1 MRFTFFAAV
10 VAACNFITTPQA
22 SSLVQ
27 HQPQLF
33 DEPATIFAQVD
44 PKEIPMKEEEKKGPA
59 VAKPAKKP
67 QPTTNAK
74 KTALIN
80 VAKEVLKTL
89 SNGDSS
95 MNDNKVLALVS
106 KLTKE
111 DETLDDDAG
120 SLISNFGTFRK
131 QLQ

>member
-44 PKEIPMKEEEKKGPA
+44 PKEIPMKEEKKGPA